1 MNEDRQPHAPTTEAP
16 PAAPTAETAPDNAPA
31 AAAAA
36 AGEPPA
42 VPPLLTPAQVE
53 ELTVRAARADEH
65 WDRYV
70 RAVAELDNY
79 RKRVARER
87 AELIQQANER
97 LLRELLPVVD
107 NFEAALASAGPA
119 TPFEAFKAG
128 VNLILSQLRQVLQ
141 SAGVEEIDATG
152 RPFDPTL
159 HEAVAHQETPTV
171 PDGHVLQQT
180 RKGYRLNGRLLRPAS
195 VVVARP
201 PAA

>member
-1 MNEDRQPHAPTTEAP
+1 M
-16 PAAPTAETAPDNAPA
+16 
-31 AAAAA
+31 
-36 AGEPPA
+36 
-42 VPPLLTPAQVE
+42 
-53 ELTVRAARADEH
+53 
-65 WDRYV
+65 
-70 RAVAELDNY
+70 
-79 RKRVARER
+79 
-87 AELIQQANER
+87 
-97 LLRELLPVVD
+97 
-107 NFEAALASAGPA
+107 
-119 TPFEAFKAG
+119 
-128 VNLILSQLRQVLQ
+128 NLILSQLRQVLQ